1 MFNCCF
7 PCAYKVSQLQL
18 KTILAIASFS
28 VGNSVFT
35 YFVVYFYPFTLLYF
49 KFMTALIAKH
59 LVHDL
64 CKVQETVMNRDN

>member
-1 MFNCCF
+1 MFNRCF

-18 KTILAIASFS
+18 QTILAIPSFS

-35 YFVVYFYPFTLLYF
+35 YFVVYFYPLTLLYF
-49 KFMTALIAKH
+49 KLMTTLIAKH

-64 CKVQETVMNRDN
+64 RKVQETVMNHDN